1 VTAGP
6 LPGDRRK
13 FLLSAGATWNGIDYV
28 EVATADE
35 RTLLVHILNQVTVRG
50 TLVTAPG
57 SPPVTIEGGEV
68 ITSIA
73 VSPIDEASA
82 WTADN
87 EGRPVLTVTVEAPGD
102 FSPCRLSVASTK
114 LDPYFAAAA
123 FSFKANCPSTLD
135 CRPATPSCPPPEPLR
150 VPIDYLAKDFGS
162 FVQALSKFSAQRYAA
177 WLERSEAD
185 VGMVVME
192 VLAAMADELSY
203 FQDRV
208 AGESLLG
215 TATQPLSLLH
225 LARLVD
231 YEPVPA
237 TVATALLQF
246 EVTAGTTAI
255 TTPVHCQAL
264 SAGGGVIDFEVGNGL
279 ADPATG
285 GPATIAYRA
294 DPRWNRFTAAGAA
307 NLSPY
312 WWDESQ
318 ACLRRG
324 ATQFDIRGVG
334 FGLGDSQQLLID
346 TAGATTADA
355 PVREIVVTSGPPEEI
370 TDPVLGAPVSGIP
383 ITRVTLAAPT
393 TQDHDLTRTEYAG
406 NLVPVTQGLRT
417 TETFVIPPAP
427 GPDGHPAALVRDA
440 NWIPGGPAP
449 DYRYCLS
456 SGPLAWIAIPP
467 GDTGTPLTARPEIV
481 LLEDPGADRPLP
493 WAWARWLLDATAAG
507 KVFTLTPEQYSPVLT
522 AGGSTWSDYDGGG
535 GTTIRFG
542 NGVFAALPTP
552 GLTFGVTYRVGG
564 GAAGNVPADT
574 ITTIVPGAVPAP
586 VSACTNPFPATGGA
600 DAETPPQIRDRAPVQ
615 FSTDLLRVVRIPDY
629 VAAAQSMPWVQQA
642 GTSFRWTG
650 SWLTV
655 LTAANPSA
663 TEQPTL
669 DEVNKLTDLLNRR
682 RLAGYESYVL
692 PPRYVSV
699 DLQIT
704 LCANAAAFGSDVQ
717 PGDLL
722 LFDGGS
728 QARSVLAS
736 VLTIADAIATV
747 PFPNAPT
754 TTTPPIVVTQSKLTI
769 ASDDPLT
776 VEAALTVPGVAAVRQ
791 LSVTWTSAAPR
802 PLDLIF
808 LRQLD
813 EAADPGE
820 GAYFALPPANLTILG
835 VQSSG

>member
-1 VTAGP
+1 
-6 LPGDRRK
+6 
-13 FLLSAGATWNGIDYV
+13 
-28 EVATADE
+28 
-35 RTLLVHILNQVTVRG
+35 
-50 TLVTAPG
+50 
-57 SPPVTIEGGEV
+57 
-68 ITSIA
+68 
-73 VSPIDEASA
+73 
-82 WTADN
+82 
-87 EGRPVLTVTVEAPGD
+87 
-102 FSPCRLSVASTK
+102 
-114 LDPYFAAAA
+114 
-123 FSFKANCPSTLD
+123 
-135 CRPATPSCPPPEPLR
+135 
-150 VPIDYLAKDFGS
+150 
-162 FVQALSKFSAQRYAA
+162 
-177 WLERSEAD
+177 
-185 VGMVVME
+185 
-192 VLAAMADELSY
+192 
-203 FQDRV
+203 
-208 AGESLLG
+208 
-215 TATQPLSLLH
+215 
-225 LARLVD
+225 
-231 YEPVPA
+231 
-237 TVATALLQF
+237 
-246 EVTAGTTAI
+246 
-255 TTPVHCQAL
+255 
-264 SAGGGVIDFEVGNGL
+264 
-279 ADPATG
+279 
-285 GPATIAYRA
+285 
-294 DPRWNRFTAAGAA
+294 
-307 NLSPY
+307 
-312 WWDESQ
+312 
-318 ACLRRG
+318 
-324 ATQFDIRGVG
+324 
-334 FGLGDSQQLLID
+334 
-346 TAGATTADA
+346 
-355 PVREIVVTSGPPEEI
+355 
-370 TDPVLGAPVSGIP
+370 
-383 ITRVTLAAPT
+383 
-393 TQDHDLTRTEYAG
+393 
-406 NLVPVTQGLRT
+406 
-417 TETFVIPPAP
+417 
-427 GPDGHPAALVRDA
+427 
-440 NWIPGGPAP
+440 
-449 DYRYCLS
+449 
-456 SGPLAWIAIPP
+456 
-467 GDTGTPLTARPEIV
+467 
-481 LLEDPGADRPLP
+481 
-493 WAWARWLLDATAAG
+493 
-507 KVFTLTPEQYSPVLT
+507 VLT